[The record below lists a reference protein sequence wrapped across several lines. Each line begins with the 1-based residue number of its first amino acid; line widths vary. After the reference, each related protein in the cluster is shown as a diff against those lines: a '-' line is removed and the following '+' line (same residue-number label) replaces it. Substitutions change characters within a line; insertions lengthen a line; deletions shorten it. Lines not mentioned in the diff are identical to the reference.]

1 MCMYTK
7 YKLHIYIYKFSIF
20 RKIMCILFRCIKN
33 THTQINFILLCTNY
47 ACMYKNRKKRHDRKL
62 TRHAVDR

>member
-1 MCMYTK
+1 MYTK

-20 RKIMCILFRCIKN
+20 RKIVCILFRCIKN
-33 THTQINFILLCTNY
+33 THTHINFILLCTNY